1 MRLVC
6 VMSGFLDVLARWLA
20 LHRSLEE
27 QGRESL
33 EWLRMRDGTMRFAR
47 SRASYSLASAVLER
61 EIEDVTAAL
70 SDAKGVTDAEFEACL
85 PQVTRLLLDFAPQ
98 PPTSVKR
105 RILMAYDP
113 RSREYM
119 SYSTTTISS
128 DGETSEPSAGEALTQ
143 RLREALVSRCSRS
156 SQLGLEACWLLQD
169 AISGHDGGAVT
180 MTDDSWGAQV
190 ARECW
195 RATAGVRGEARDSA
209 ALIASLVRVSE
220 ALAKVDRSKR
230 RDRARLLPLLEAMNA
245 WLAPRASGPSRGVR
259 LPLCPLSSDHQVRVL
274 RLDVDN
280 CQVMPSRARAPTL
293 VYCEALVL
301 AEEDP
306 VFNLPTANGDASS
319 LSINTIATPSCD
331 VVRTSQSLRGPAAAA
346 ARRLVA
352 RVYAPAVWEAR
363 ENELR
368 RTSKYG
374 GLPGWRLASFL
385 IKADDELRREML
397 AMQFVRLLRDILL
410 EAHVDVW
417 LRPYAI
423 VCAGRRAGLVETL
436 ADAKSVTHLK
446 SHLSDLH
453 GTASLAT
460 YFDVAY
466 GGSVHDSLARRQ
478 AALNFA
484 KSLAAYSLVC
494 FVLDLKDRHNGNILL
509 DRDGHIIHIDFG
521 YMLGITPGN
530 IRFETAP
537 FKLTYDY
544 VQLMGG
550 FDSPAWQHFL
560 RAFAAGLQAIAQNFH
575 KCHTLLVLFFGD
587 ASPKLREV
595 SLALAQ
601 RLELARTENRAAA
614 YAFAMRLVK
623 QALSSDRTKQYDW
636 YQWKTNGILM

>member
-6 VMSGFLDVLARWLA
+6 VVSGFLDVLARWLA
-20 LHRSLEE
+20 LHRSLEQ
-27 QGRESL
+27 QGQESL
-33 EWLRMRDGTMRFAR
+33 EWLRMRDGKTRFAK
-47 SRASYSLASAVLER
+47 SRASYTLASAVLER

-70 SDAKGVTDAEFEACL
+70 SDTKGVTDAEFEACL
-85 PQVTRLLLDFAPQ
+85 PQVTRLLLDFAPR
-98 PPTSVKR
+98 PPTSFKR
-105 RILMAYDP
+105 REFMAYDP
-113 RSREYM
+113 RSREYL

-128 DGETSEPSAGEALTQ
+128 DGEANEPSAGEALTQ

-169 AISGHDGGAVT
+169 AIASRGAAT
-180 MTDDSWGAQV
+180 MTYDSWGAQV

-195 RATAGVRGEARDSA
+195 RATAGVRDEARDSA

-220 ALAKVDRSKR
+220 ALAKVDRNKR
-230 RDRARLLPLLEAMNA
+230 RDKARLLPLLEAMNA
-245 WLAPRASGPSRGVR
+245 WLAPRASGPRRGVR
-259 LPLCPLSSDHQVRVL
+259 LPLCPLSSDRQVRVL

-306 VFNLPTANGDASS
+306 VFNLPTANSGASS
-319 LSINTIATPSCD
+319 LSINTIAAPSCD
-331 VVRTSQSLRGPAAAA
+331 VVRTSQTLRGPGAAA
-346 ARRLVA
+346 ARRLVSS
-352 RVYAPAVWEAR
+352 VYAPSVWEAR
-363 ENELR
+363 EDELR

-374 GLPGWRLASFL
+374 SLPGWRLTSFL

-417 LRPYAI
+417 LRPYAVI
-423 VCAGRRAGLVETL
+423 CAGRRAGLVETL

-446 SHLSDLH
+446 SHLTELH
-453 GTASLAT
+453 GTTTLAT

-466 GGSVHDSLARRQ
+466 GGSVYDSQARRQ

-494 FVLDLKDRHNGNILL
+494 YVLDLKDRHNGNILL
-509 DRDGHIIHIDFG
+509 DRNGHIIHIDFG

-537 FKLTYDY
+537 FKLTDDY
-544 VQLMGG
+544 VQVMGG
-550 FDSPAWQHFL
+550 FESPAWAHFL
-560 RAFAAGLQAIAQNFH
+560 HTFAAGLHAIARNFH
-575 KCHTLLVLFFGD
+575 KCHTLLLLFFGD

-595 SLALAQ
+595 SLALAE
-601 RLELARTENRAAA
+601 RLELVRTDNRAAA
-614 YAFAMRLVK
+614 YAAAMRLVK